1 MNHEPSSVKFS
12 VEITGDN
19 GDVFY
24 LSQSDPNQPTSLQG
38 TFFLKFI
45 AHDLQD
51 ENGCIV
57 FII

>member
-1 MNHEPSSVKFS
+1 MNHEPSSVQFS

-38 TFFLKFI
+38 FLKFI